1 MRQSIHLGK
10 LYGFSFRAESHCF
23 PLNTGCTGFRLIFM
37 HVPSSKCDA
46 PSPKKNQFFLEGYLN
61 IITTEIQTKTSH
73 LPISISQEDTI
84 LYGSMPSNWNRVSRN
99 ELIKLLSSV
108 FYLSIRLK
116 YNVAPPKSEK
126 GTRINTVCS
135 YF

>member
-23 PLNTGCTGFRLIFM
+23 PLNTGCTGFSLMFM

-46 PSPKKNQFFLEGYLN
+46 PSPKKNQFFLVGYLN
-61 IITTEIQTKTSH
+61 IITKEIQTKTSF
-73 LPISISQEDTI
+73 LPISIAQEDTI
-84 LYGSMPSNWNRVSRN
+84 LYGSMPSNWNRVRRN

-108 FYLSIRLK
+108 FYLNIRLK
-116 YNVAPPKSEK
+116 YNLAPPKVKKALEL
-126 GTRINTVCS
+126 TQYV
-135 YF
+135 